1 MGVIRAASW
10 AAALSGIPST
20 LHALATGGDPL
31 QAARAAGSILLPQE
45 RRAGVLLAAAVP
57 VHLGVSLFW
66 TLVLARAGV
75 CGARRGALAGL
86 AIAGLDLGL
95 VGRRVPQI
103 QALPLLPQVADH
115 VAFGTIAGVLL
126 ADGSPG

>member
-1 MGVIRAASW
+1 MAVIRAAAW

-20 LHALATGGDPL
+20 AHALATGGDPL

-66 TLVLARAGV
+66 TLVLQHAGVRGARA
-75 CGARRGALAGL
+75 GALAGL

-95 VGRRVPQI
+95 AARRFPQI
-103 QALPLLPQVADH
+103 HALPLLPQLVDH

-126 ADGSPG
+126 ADSSPG